1 MDSENNVFEKLGG
14 RKFILAVLVAIAIV
28 AIAVY
33 SPASLTTEVVVG
45 LLGVIAAYSGSNA
58 VLTGLAMRQ
67 GQSGANVADI
77 PQQEPG
83 IAENMPVIPA
93 QNAEIELKLNELETR
108 LSQNEKT
115 ISEIIEVLKQ
125 LMQKQAK

>member
-1 MDSENNVFEKLGG
+1 MDSENNIFEKLGG

-28 AIAVY
+28 AIAIY

-67 GQSGANVADI
+67 GQGGGNVADI
-77 PQQEPG
+77 PQQPTAT
-83 IAENMPVIPA
+83 IAENMPVIPE
-93 QNAEIELKLNELETR
+93 QNAEIEIKLNELESR
-108 LSQNEKT
+108 VSQNERT
-115 ISEIIEVLKQ
+115 TSEIIEILKQ
-125 LMQKQAK
+125 LMNKK

>member
-1 MDSENNVFEKLGG
+1 MDSENNIFEKLGG

-67 GQSGANVADI
+67 GQSGGNVADI
-77 PQQEPG
+77 PQQEPMTEAPLEDKEG
-83 IAENMPVIPA
+83 L
-93 QNAEIELKLNELETR
+93 NAIKINELETR

-125 LMQKQAK
+125 LMQKQK